1 MQRPIEAKRTTCSSH
16 RARGNAC
23 EDLALDEY
31 LQNLQTSGKNNALL
45 SLSKSTIQMSHYFNF
60 LSLTPT
66 KQILSVVFIQM
77 KYQHAASDVTLLT
90 VADVNLEPHS
100 QQMNQYSFC

>member
-1 MQRPIEAKRTTCSSH
+1 MR
-16 RARGNAC
+16 
-23 EDLALDEY
+23 Y
-31 LQNLQTSGKNNALL
+31 FL
-45 SLSKSTIQMSHYFNF
+45 SLNQQFKCHCSHYFNF

-66 KQILSVVFIQM
+66 KKILSVVFVQM
-77 KYQHAASDVTLLT
+77 KYQHAASNVTLLT